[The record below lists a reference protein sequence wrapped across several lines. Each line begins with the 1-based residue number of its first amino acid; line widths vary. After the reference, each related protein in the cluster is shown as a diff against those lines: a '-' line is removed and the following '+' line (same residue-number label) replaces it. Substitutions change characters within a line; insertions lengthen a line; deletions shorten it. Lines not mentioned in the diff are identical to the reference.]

1 MFIFR
6 SSVAA
11 FYLVAGRRRY
21 RSGPFHR
28 ARFGTCLLRRN
39 ETAEVKSVV
48 RWMPEILLA
57 TEITL
62 GGLHG
67 CMPQQEL
74 DCSSSPPLLWQSFA
88 QVLRKSWGA
97 MCS

>member
-1 MFIFR
+1 
-6 SSVAA
+6 
-11 FYLVAGRRRY
+11 
-21 RSGPFHR
+21 
-28 ARFGTCLLRRN
+28 LLRRN

-48 RWMPEILLA
+48 HWMPEILFA

-74 DCSSSPPLLWQSFA
+74 DLLKLASTAVAQLGTGSP
-88 QVLRKSWGA
+88 
-97 MCS
+97 